1 MAKLP
6 GAIQGA
12 RVVGERYVRAQRQQ
26 NPEGR
31 MPLFDHLREL
41 RNRVVKMA
49 LALIAGMIVGFV
61 FFNPVWHFIER
72 PLCKVT
78 IRGYTGCTKLGVNQL
93 ALNGPLDA
101 FYLRVKVALIVG
113 VILSSPVWL
122 YQLWSFIAPGLY
134 AREKRWGYIFVGT
147 SVPLFLIGNVLA
159 YLSLGRSM
167 HYLLGLT
174 PGGVSNII
182 QVDLYM
188 SFVMTIMLAFG
199 IAFELPLLI
208 IMLNLAGIL
217 THERF
222 RKWRRMLIFG
232 TFLIAGVANPSP
244 DPITMLILGGA
255 CAALVEV
262 AEFIVWYNDRR
273 RGRLHPDPYAGLA
286 DDELSPIDLNGLDD
300 GLDDVDDHPGRHLN

>member
-6 GAIQGA
+6 DAVQGA
-12 RVVGERYVRAQRQQ
+12 RIVGERYVRAQRRQ

-41 RNRVVKMA
+41 RNRIVKMA
-49 LALIAGMIVGFV
+49 LALAAGMTVGFL
-61 FFNPVWHFIER
+61 FFNQAWHFIER
-72 PLCKVT
+72 PLCQT
-78 IRGYTGCTKLGVNQL
+78 MIHGHIGCRTAGADQL
-93 ALNGPLDA
+93 ILNSPLDP
-101 FYLRVKVALIVG
+101 FYLRVKVAFIVG

-122 YQLWSFIAPGLY
+122 YQVWAFIAPGLY
-134 AREKRWGYIFVGT
+134 SREKRWGHIFLAT
-147 SVPLFLIGNVLA
+147 AVPLFLLGNALA

-174 PGGVSNII
+174 PTGVGNYI
-182 QVDLYM
+182 QVDLYL
-188 SFVMTIMLAFG
+188 SFVMTMLLAFG
-199 IAFELPLLI
+199 IALEVPLLI
-208 IMLNLAGIL
+208 VMLNLAGIL

-232 TFLIAGVANPSP
+232 VFLIAGIANPSP

-262 AEFIVWYNDRR
+262 AEFVVWRNDRR
-273 RGRLHPDPYAGLA
+273 RARLNPDPYAGLA
-286 DDELSPIDLNGLDD
+286 DDELSPLDP
-300 GLDDVDDHPGRHLN
+300 DDTGSRDSHLN

>member
-12 RVVGERYVRAQRQQ
+12 RIVGERYVRSQRLQ

-49 LALIAGMIVGFV
+49 LALGAGMVVGFI

-72 PLCKVT
+72 PLCSAV
-78 IRGYTGCTKLGVNQL
+78 IRGHTGCNTLGVNQL
-93 ALNGPLDA
+93 VLNGPLDA

-113 VILSSPVWL
+113 IILSSPVWL
-122 YQLWSFIAPGLY
+122 YQVWAFIAPGLY
-134 AREKRWGYIFVGT
+134 SREKRWGHVFLAT
-147 SVPLFLIGNVLA
+147 AVPLFLVGNVLA

-174 PGGVSNII
+174 PGGVQNLI

-188 SFVMTIMLAFG
+188 SFVMTMMLAFG

-208 IMLNLAGIL
+208 VMLNLAGIL

-222 RKWRRMLIFG
+222 KKWRRVILFG
-232 TFLIAGVANPSP
+232 VFLIAGMANPSP

-262 AEFIVWYNDRR
+262 AELIVWRHDRR
-273 RGRLHPDPYAGLA
+273 RARLHPDPYAGLA
-286 DDELSPIDLNGLDD
+286 DDELSPLDLDD
-300 GLDDVDDHPGRHLN
+300 TDTRDNRLN

>member
-1 MAKLP
+1 VAKLP

-12 RVVGERYVRAQRQQ
+12 RIVGERYVRSQRQQ

-41 RNRVVKMA
+41 RNRIVKMA
-49 LALIAGMIVGFV
+49 LALIAGMAVGFI
-61 FFNPVWHFIER
+61 FFTPVWHVIER
-72 PLCKVT
+72 PLCNAV
-78 IRGYTGCTKLGVNQL
+78 IRGETGCNTLGVNQL
-93 ALNGPLDA
+93 VLNGPLDA

-122 YQLWSFIAPGLY
+122 YQIWAFIAPGLY
-134 AREKRWGYIFVGT
+134 AREKRWGRIFIAT
-147 SVPLFLIGNVLA
+147 AVPLFLIGNLLA

-167 HYLLGLT
+167 HFLLGLT
-174 PGGVSNII
+174 PQHVSNLI

-188 SFVMTIMLAFG
+188 SFVMTMMLAFG

-208 IMLNLAGIL
+208 VMLNLAGIL
-217 THERF
+217 THQMF
-222 RKWRRMLIFG
+222 RKWRRVMIFG
-232 TFLIAGVANPSP
+232 VFLIAGMANPSP

-262 AEFIVWYNDRR
+262 AEFIVWSNDRR
-273 RGRLHPDPYAGLA
+273 RARLHPDPYAGLA
-286 DDELSPIDLNGLDD
+286 DDELSPLDLDD
-300 GLDDVDDHPGRHLN
+300 TGTSDNRLN

>member
-12 RVVGERYVRAQRQQ
+12 RIVGEQYVSSRRRA

-41 RNRVVKMA
+41 RNRIVKMA
-49 LALIAGMIVGFV
+49 LALIAGMIVGFM
-61 FFNPVWHFIER
+61 FFDQAWRVIER
-72 PLCKVT
+72 PLCRTTVN
-78 IRGYTGCTKLGVNQL
+78 GHSGCATPGVNQL
-93 ALNGPLDA
+93 ILNSPLDP
-101 FYLRVKVALIVG
+101 FYLRVKVAFIVG

-122 YQLWSFIAPGLY
+122 YQLWAFIAPGLY
-134 AREKRWGYIFVGT
+134 SREKRWGRIFLG
-147 SVPLFLIGNVLA
+147 SAVPLFLIGNVLA

-174 PGGVSNII
+174 PATVGNYI
-182 QVDLYM
+182 QVDAYM
-188 SFVMTIMLAFG
+188 SFVMAMMLAFG
-199 IAFELPLLI
+199 LAFEVPLLI
-208 IMLNLAGIL
+208 IMLNMAGIL

-222 RKWRRMLIFG
+222 RKWRRVMIFG
-232 TFLIAGVANPSP
+232 VFLIAGMANPSP

-262 AEFIVWYNDRR
+262 AELIVWYNDRR

-286 DDELSPIDLNGLDD
+286 DDELSPLDLDD
-300 GLDDVDDHPGRHLN
+300 TGSRDSHLN